1 MDDLD
6 QRLNTVLSALRTI
19 RVRHLDQEIEY
30 LHPLV
35 AGSLDSAG
43 IRYQHEARLGP
54 RKRVDFL
61 VTDIVIEIKKRKPVR
76 ASLIAQLEK
85 YASCDIV
92 RAIVLI
98 LERSVPVPEHIHGK
112 PVRTIS
118 LNALWG
124 PSV

>member
-6 QRLNTVLSALRTI
+6 QRLNAVLSALRTI
-19 RVRHLDQEIEY
+19 RVRRLDQEIEY

-35 AGSLDSAG
+35 AGALDSAG
-43 IRYQHEARLGP
+43 IRYQHEVKLGP

-61 VTDIVIEIKKRKPVR
+61 VTDIIIEIKKRKPVR
-76 ASLIAQLEK
+76 ANLFAQLEK

-112 PVRTIS
+112 PVRMIS
-118 LNALWG
+118 LNTLWG
-124 PSV
+124 LSV